1 MIFSAAQQTTETIKI
16 AMGWIGKLIEKQGWE
31 PADTGYALAVL
42 GGMLA
47 CAILPYLLGSINPA
61 ILISKLFYHQD
72 IRTQGSGNAGTT
84 NMLRTYG
91 KGAALATFLFDLGKA
106 CVAVLLGRLIY
117 GVDGSAIAGFFVILG
132 HMFPLYHHFK
142 GGKGVACLAMVVLT
156 ISPLSFAILLC
167 IFVVIVAGTR
177 FVSLASVMCA
187 MLYPLI
193 LQAFSNNGLNVA
205 MAVLSAMMVV
215 YMHRS
220 NLKRLWN
227 GNESKISFSKKKKET
242 DAEDTTDA
250 NTEQGEEK

>member
-1 MIFSAAQQTTETIKI
+1 MIFSDAQQTTETIKI
-16 AMGWIGKLIEKQGWE
+16 AMGWVGKIIEKQGWN
-31 PADTGYALAVL
+31 PADIGYVITVV
-42 GGMLA
+42 GGMLL
-47 CAILPYLLGSINPA
+47 CAVIPYLLGSINPA
-61 ILISKLFYHQD
+61 ILISKLIYHRD

-91 KGAALATFLFDLGKA
+91 KGAALATFLIDLGKA

-117 GVDGSAIAGFFVILG
+117 GVDGSAIAGFFVIIG
-132 HMFPLYHHFK
+132 HMFPLYHRFK

-156 ISPLSFAILLC
+156 ISPLSFLILLG
-167 IFVVIVAGTR
+167 IFVVIVVGTR

-193 LQAFSNNGLNVA
+193 LQAFANNGLNVA

-227 GNESKISFSKKKKET
+227 GNESKISFSKKNKEPEAENAAT
-242 DAEDTTDA
+242 DS
-250 NTEQGEEK
+250 EKGAQK